1 MNDIYIENINLKNS
15 RKHFPRTTKNYYW
28 HFVDGLKLVFS
39 YRTLI
44 AIDRLVSVNNWSR
57 TTARHLFWYSGSD
70 KDHPRV
76 DDFNEQAREIL
87 KDAGLLEESNPLK
100 SVAAISSIFS
110 LMSNQEDEDSIRKT
124 NNQRKRF
131 YETHPGITFPDDWD
145 SLTAADQKQ
154 RLDMCDLAGLE
165 KSNDIVNS
173 PTSKTV

>member
-1 MNDIYIENINLKNS
+1 MNDIYINDINLKNS
-15 RKHFPRTTKNYYW
+15 NKLFPRTTKNYYW

-76 DDFNEQAREIL
+76 DNFNEQAREIL
-87 KDAGLLEESNPLK
+87 KNAGLLKERNPFR
-100 SVAAISSIFS
+100 SVAAISSIFA
-110 LMSNQEDEDSIRKT
+110 LISNQDNEEQIRKT

-131 YETHPGITFPDDWD
+131 YETQPGIIFPDDWD
-145 SLTAADQKQ
+145 SLATADQKK
-154 RLDMCDLAGLE
+154 RLDMCDYVGLD
-165 KSNDIVNS
+165 KSSEILNS
-173 PTSKTV
+173 STSKTI